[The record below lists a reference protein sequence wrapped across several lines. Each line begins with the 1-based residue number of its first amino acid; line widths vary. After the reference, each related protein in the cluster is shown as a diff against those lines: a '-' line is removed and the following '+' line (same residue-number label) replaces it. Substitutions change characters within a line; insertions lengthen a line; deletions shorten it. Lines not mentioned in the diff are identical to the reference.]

1 MDLQLLKTYDGLYK
15 EIFACYWLMNIVE
28 SLSPAHTK
36 AKRFI
41 KVTQHEIKI
50 RIQNNCLYIKKKYQR
65 KPQPPTQRFLNWD
78 IAVWDKTTHGKQN
91 TCKNCS
97 LLIIWEMKYHAMF

>member
-15 EIFACYWLMNIVE
+15 G
-28 SLSPAHTK
+28 LS
-36 AKRFI
+36 
-41 KVTQHEIKI
+41 
-50 RIQNNCLYIKKKYQR
+50 
-65 KPQPPTQRFLNWD
+65 QRFLNWD

-97 LLIIWEMKYHAMF
+97 LLLFEKWNIMQCFNLPKRKQHKLQ